1 MQPAADL
8 PVGVVSGSCESFVE
22 GVFTWAAAGVITARA
37 PSSPQP
43 AVRVK
48 QSIRHWRETA
58 LLAPIVFLAGA
69 FLLAGVLGFQAL
81 QADDA
86 HRDAK
91 ARALRDYAAV
101 AAWEFSRRAEDE
113 IRPAASSILS
123 LAAGPRDSAPDL
135 AILVDPAALAACDC
149 PVRPVVR
156 TAFAVDY
163 PSAAGLE
170 VAGAPLPDSS
180 RAFLVEALRQSFH
193 TPGRAS
199 EPTLLFLSESGT
211 AAIVAYRLLEG
222 ADGRPARAYGFVA
235 DGAPML
241 EETFPRVMRG
251 RPLLPPA
258 LTGPHPND
266 SLLVVQVSTLP
277 GATIYSSSPGERIL
291 PAAVDRLGEPGH
303 VLTAVSFRPGART
316 RLANSS
322 SGGWTSTL
330 MSLVALSAGMVLM
343 AFYHLRRAMHLT
355 AMRSQ
360 FVTSVSHEL
369 RTPLAQIRMFAET
382 LGYGR
387 ARSDEERNRFI
398 AILHREAVRLSE
410 LVENVLQFARLDQR
424 KEHLTFATVDLR
436 QESHDA
442 AVSLAPIVATQ
453 GATIVNEVPPGA
465 RVWADRGAV
474 RRIILNLLDNALKY
488 GPAGQTISIGAAVEA
503 GSVRL
508 RVDDQGPG
516 VPAGARDT
524 IFRAFERHG
533 VGPSSPTGSGIGLTI
548 VRELASALGGTVHVE
563 DRPGGGARFVVTLL
577 DAPP

>member
-1 MQPAADL
+1 
-8 PVGVVSGSCESFVE
+8 
-22 GVFTWAAAGVITARA
+22 
-37 PSSPQP
+37 
-43 AVRVK
+43 VK

-58 LLAPIVFLAGA
+58 LLVPVVFLAGA
-69 FLLAGVLGFQAL
+69 FLLAAVLGIQAL
-81 QADDA
+81 RADRA
-86 HRDAK
+86 QRDAT

-113 IRPAASSILS
+113 VRRAATSILA
-123 LAAGPRDSAPDL
+123 LAAGRRGSPPDL
-135 AILVDPAALAACDC
+135 ARLLDPAALAACDC

-156 TAFAVDY
+156 TAFAVDV

-170 VAGAPLPDSS
+170 VTGAPLPDSS

-193 TPGRAS
+193 SRGRTS
-199 EPTLLFLSESGT
+199 EPTLLFLSESG
-211 AAIVAYRLLEG
+211 AATIVAYRLLEG
-222 ADGRPARAYGFVA
+222 AGGRPARAYGFVA
-235 DGAPML
+235 DGAPAL
-241 EETFPRVMRG
+241 EETFRRVMRG

-266 SLLVVQVSTLP
+266 SLLVVEVTTRFGTTL
-277 GATIYSSSPGERIL
+277 YNSSVGERAI
-291 PAAVDRLGEPGH
+291 PMAMEMLGGGVGH
-303 VLTAVSFRPGART
+303 VFTAVSLRPGARA
-316 RLANSS
+316 RLASAR

-343 AFYHLRRAMHLT
+343 ALYHLRRAMHLT

-369 RTPLAQIRMFAET
+369 RTPLAQIRIFAET

-387 ARSDEERNRFI
+387 ARSDEERHRFV

-424 KEHLTFATVDLR
+424 KEHLAFASVDLR
-436 QESHDA
+436 REAGDA
-442 AVSLAPIVATQ
+442 AVSLAPIAADH
-453 GATIVNEVPPGA
+453 GATIVNAVPPGA
-465 RVWADRGAV
+465 RAWADRGAV

-488 GPAGQTISIGAAVEA
+488 GPAGQTITIGAAAE
-503 GSVRL
+503 GGRVRL
-508 RVDDQGPG
+508 RVDDQGAG
-516 VPAGARDT
+516 VPAGARET

-548 VRELASALGGTVHVE
+548 VRELAGALGGTVHVE
-563 DRPGGGARFVVTLL
+563 DGPGGGARFVVTLPA
-577 DAPP
+577 APP